1 MEQGDAQEKPIHVL
15 IKDRLDKLAALR
27 AQGVEPYPYSFNK
40 THSTQ
45 SIHDAFPHLAPE
57 EHAKETVCTAG
68 RVVAFRKMG
77 KASFCHLMDES
88 GKIQCYFR
96 FDDLGETQ
104 YNILKRCDIGD
115 IIGVAGEPFK
125 TKTGELSVYCRQF
138 TLLTKSI
145 RPLPE
150 NFTA

>member
-125 TKTGELSVYCRQF
+125 TKTGDSP
-138 TLLTKSI
+138 SI
-145 RPLPE
+145 AGSSL
-150 NFTA
+150 F